1 MDSRRCAHEH
11 PVAGVLEVDLASIIS
26 LPRRT
31 ACRAASLTRL
41 ASSAPLMPGV
51 PRATRLEVDVGADA
65 LVAACTRKMARRSSC
80 SGRGT
85 TTWRSKRPGAQ
96 QRRVE
101 DVGAVGGGD
110 HHDALG
116 GLEAVHLVE
125 HLVERLLALVVA
137 AAEPGAALAADG
149 VDLVDEDDGP
159 AQLAGR
165 LEQVAHAAGAD
176 AHEHL
181 HEVRA
186 ADRQE
191 RHAGLAGHRAGD
203 EGLAGAGGPDE
214 QHALGDAG
222 ADLAEALGVRRKSTT
237 SRISCFTPS

>member
-1 MDSRRCAHEH
+1 VH
-11 PVAGVLEVDLASIIS
+11 PQDGEALLVLGQGHHDLAVE
-26 LPRRT
+26 
-31 ACRAASLTRL
+31 AA
-41 ASSAPLMPGV
+41 
-51 PRATRLEVDVGADA
+51 
-65 LVAACTRKMARRSSC
+65 
-80 SGRGT
+80 
-85 TTWRSKRPGAQ
+85 GAQ
-96 QRRVE
+96 QGRVE
-101 DVGAVGGGD
+101 DVGPVGGRD
-110 HHDALG
+110 HDDALG

-125 HLVERLLALVVA
+125 HLVEGLLALVVA
-137 AAEPGAALAADG
+137 TAEAGAALAADG

-176 AHEHL
+176 ADEHL

-191 RHAGLAGHRAGD
+191 RHAGLAGHGAGD

-222 ADLAEALGVRRKSTT
+222 ADLAELLGVLEEVDDLADLLLHALVAGDVGEGGAGRSVE
-237 SRISCFTPS
+237 